1 MNRPPAR
8 LPVCPYARQMGEG
21 TGHVTTP
28 IRRQYLDVKRRFPNA
43 IVFFRLGDFYETFDD
58 DAKLVAH
65 ELEITLTSKP
75 MGKDLRVPLAGVPHH
90 ALQAHLKKLVG
101 RGYKV
106 AICEQLDPA
115 GGKQGTGKAKRAGR
129 DLVSREVT
137 RVVTPGTVV
146 EEELLGGAA
155 NNYLAAVAPAPSTG
169 SGRGPATGSG
179 RADVRHGLAYIDIT
193 TGEFAATEL
202 SDADLATEL
211 ARLAPAELLLPEGVD
226 LPAPYE
232 SPRTPLDTRLFHPDE
247 AAGRLQEHFG
257 VASLEGYGLRGM
269 AGATAA
275 AGAVLAYLGD
285 NQKAALANL
294 RDLRVYNPARYLVL
308 DASARRHLELFA
320 STREGGRRGSL
331 IEAVDATRTA
341 MGSRALTRWLGQPL
355 VDASEINARLDRV
368 ESFFNEALI
377 RGAVRDQ
384 LRDMPDLER
393 ILGRITAGAALP
405 RDLAGLRKGLEAYPG
420 LIEACKKGYDVT
432 TEASAGDEASALLRA
447 ALADDP
453 APLVGDGG
461 VIREGF
467 SRELDEAREL
477 TGDARR
483 ALAELEAAERE
494 RSGIRGLR
502 VAYNRVFGYYLE
514 VSKAN
519 QALVPQDYQR
529 KQTLVNA
536 ERYTTPRLK
545 ELEER
550 ILGAREAIGE
560 LEGALFRQVCAQLAA
575 SSEVLGS
582 LARSV
587 AEIDVHSALAET
599 AARNGYVR
607 PQIDEGEV
615 IVIRNGRH
623 PVVERSLGEGR
634 FVPNDTQLASGG
646 AQLVVLTG
654 PNMAGKSTYLRQ
666 VALIVLLAQAGSFV
680 PASSARIGVVD
691 RIFTRIGAQ
700 DDLSRGES
708 TFMVEML
715 ETAAILRGA
724 TRRSLV
730 LFDEVG
736 RGTSTYDGLAIA
748 RAVVEYL
755 HARPQRA
762 AKTLF
767 ATHYHEMTSLADSLP
782 RVRNQSVAVTEQDG
796 TVVFLHRIVDGG
808 ADRSYGIHVAEL
820 AGMPAP
826 VIERAREVL
835 AALEETAHEGPSKRG
850 AAVPQLPLLA
860 TMTPSEVEAALAEL
874 DLDALTPLQALT
886 RLYELKAKLRE

>member
-1 MNRPPAR
+1 
-8 LPVCPYARQMGEG
+8 
-21 TGHVTTP
+21 VTTP

-58 DAKLVAH
+58 DAKLVAQ

-90 ALQAHLKKLVG
+90 SLQAHLKKLVG

-106 AICEQLDPA
+106 AICEQMDLTGA
-115 GGKQGTGKAKRAGR
+115 TQGTGKAKRAGR
-129 DLVSREVT
+129 ELVAREVT

-155 NNYLAAVAPAPSTG
+155 NNYLAAVAPG
-169 SGRGPATGSG
+169 GERQ
-179 RADVRHGLAYIDIT
+179 GLAFLDIT
-193 TGEFAATEL
+193 TGEFFATEVT
-202 SDADLATEL
+202 DADLAVEL
-211 ARLAPAELLLPEGVD
+211 ARLGPAEVLLPDGVD

-232 SPRTPLDTRLFHPDE
+232 SSRTPLDARSFHAEEAGERLRD
-247 AAGRLQEHFG
+247 HFK

-269 AGATAA
+269 TQATAA
-275 AGAVLAYLGD
+275 AGAVLAYLAD
-285 NQKAALANL
+285 NQKAALANV
-294 RDLRVYNPARYLVL
+294 RDLQVYNPSRYLVL

-320 STREGGRRGSL
+320 STREGSRRGSL
-331 IEAVDATRTA
+331 IEALDSTRTA
-341 MGSRALTRWLGQPL
+341 MGSRTLKRWLGQPL
-355 VDASEINARLDRV
+355 VDVAEIETRLDRV
-368 ESFFNEALI
+368 ESFFEDALT
-377 RGAVRDQ
+377 RGTVRDQ
-384 LRDMPDLER
+384 LREMPDLER
-393 ILGRITAGAALP
+393 VVGRITAGAAMP
-405 RDLAGLRKGLEAYPG
+405 RDLTALRKGLEAYPG
-420 LIEACKKGYDVT
+420 LIEACKGGYGS
-432 TEASAGDEASALLRA
+432 SAEVSACNEASALLRA
-447 ALADDP
+447 ALAEEP

-483 ALAELEAAERE
+483 ALAEMEAEERE

-502 VAYNRVFGYYLE
+502 VAYNRVFGYYIE

-519 QALVPQDYQR
+519 QALVPDDYQR

-536 ERYTTPRLK
+536 ERFTTPRLK

-550 ILGAREAIGE
+550 ILGAREATGE
-560 LEGALFRQVCAQLAA
+560 LENALFKQVCAQLAA
-575 SSEVLGS
+575 SSEALGS
-582 LARSV
+582 LARTV

-599 AARNGYVR
+599 AARDGYVR
-607 PQIDEGEV
+607 PQIDDGER
-615 IVIRNGRH
+615 IEIHDGRH
-623 PVVERSLGEGR
+623 PVVERSLGDGR
-634 FVPNDTQLASGG
+634 FVPNDTQLDSAG
-646 AQLVVLTG
+646 AQVVVLTG

-715 ETAAILRGA
+715 EAAAILRGA

-755 HARPQRA
+755 HARPESA

-767 ATHYHEMTSLADSLP
+767 ATHYHEMTSLAETLP
-782 RVRNQSVAVTEQDG
+782 RVRNQSVAVTEQEG
-796 TVVFLHRIVDGG
+796 RVVFLHRIVDGG

-835 AALEETAHEGPSKRG
+835 TALEETAREGAGQRS
-850 AAVPQLPLLA
+850 ASVPQLPLLA
-860 TMTPSEVEAALAEL
+860 APTPSEVEAALAEL
-874 DLDALTPLQALT
+874 DLDAMTPLQALT
-886 RLYELKAKLRE
+886 RLYELKAKLPRD

>member
-1 MNRPPAR
+1 M
-8 LPVCPYARQMGEG
+8 
-21 TGHVTTP
+21 TTP
-28 IRRQYLDVKRRFPNA
+28 IRRQYLDVKHRFPNA

-58 DAKLVAH
+58 DARLVAQ
-65 ELEITLTSKP
+65 ELEITLTSKL
-75 MGKDLRVPLAGVPHH
+75 MGKDLRVPLAGVPQHS
-90 ALQAHLKKLVG
+90 LQAHLKKLVG

-115 GGKQGTGKAKRAGR
+115 GTKQGSGKAKRAGR
-129 DLVSREVT
+129 DLVSRDVT

-146 EEELLGGAA
+146 EEELLSGAA
-155 NNYLAAVAPAPSTG
+155 NNYLAAVAPG
-169 SGRGPATGSG
+169 GEQ
-179 RADVRHGLAYIDIT
+179 HGLAYIDIT

-202 SDADLATEL
+202 GDADLATEL
-211 ARLAPAELLLPEGVD
+211 ARLAPAEVLLPEGVD

-232 SPRTPLDTRLFHPDE
+232 SPRTPLNSRLFHPGE
-247 AAGRLQEHFG
+247 AAERLQDHFR

-269 AGATAA
+269 TSATAA
-275 AGAVLAYLGD
+275 AGAALAYLGD

-294 RDLRVYNPARYLVL
+294 RDLHVYNPSRYLVL

-320 STREGGRRGSL
+320 STREGGRRGTL
-331 IEAVDATRTA
+331 IEALDSSRTA
-341 MGSRALTRWLGQPL
+341 MGSRTLTRWLGQPL
-355 VDASEINARLDRV
+355 VDAAEIDGRLDRV
-368 ESFFNEALI
+368 ESFHTDALM

-384 LRDMPDLER
+384 LREMPDLER

-405 RDLAGLRKGLEAYPG
+405 RDLTGLRKGLESYPG
-420 LIEACKKGYDVT
+420 LIEACKSDYGT
-432 TEASAGDEASALLRA
+432 NIEANACDEASALLRA

-453 APLVGDGG
+453 APVVGEGG
-461 VIREGF
+461 VIREGY

-477 TGDARR
+477 TGDVRR
-483 ALAELEAAERE
+483 ALAELEAEERE
-494 RSGIRGLR
+494 RSAIRGLR
-502 VAYNRVFGYYLE
+502 VAYNRVFGYYIE

-519 QALVPQDYQR
+519 QTLVPEDYQR

-545 ELEER
+545 ALEER

-560 LEGALFRQVCAQLAA
+560 LEGALFRQVCAQLSA
-575 SSEVLGS
+575 SSEALTS
-582 LARSV
+582 LARTVS
-587 AEIDVHSALAET
+587 EIDVHSALAET

-607 PQIDEGEV
+607 PQVDDGEA
-615 IVIRNGRH
+615 ILIRDGRH

-634 FVPNDTQLASGG
+634 FVPNDTQLESGG
-646 AQLVVLTG
+646 AQVVVLTG

-666 VALIVLLAQAGSFV
+666 VALIVLLAQSGSFV

-724 TRRSLV
+724 TPRSLV

-748 RAVVEYL
+748 RSVVEYL
-755 HARPQRA
+755 HARPERA

-767 ATHYHEMTSLADSLP
+767 ATHYHEMTALADSLP

-808 ADRSYGIHVAEL
+808 ADRSYGVHVAEL

-835 AALEETAHEGPSKRG
+835 AALEETAQAGPSKR
-850 AAVPQLPLLA
+850 ASAVPQLPLLA
-860 TMTPSEVEAALAEL
+860 TAAPSEVETALADL

>member
-1 MNRPPAR
+1 
-8 LPVCPYARQMGEG
+8 
-21 TGHVTTP
+21 VTTP

-58 DAKLVAH
+58 DAKLVAQ
-65 ELEITLTSKP
+65 ELDITLTSKP

-115 GGKQGTGKAKRAGR
+115 GSTQGTGKAKRAGR
-129 DLVSREVT
+129 DLVAREVT

-155 NNYLAAVAPAPSTG
+155 NNYLAAVAPDG
-169 SGRGPATGSG
+169 
-179 RADVRHGLAYIDIT
+179 DRHGLAFIDIT
-193 TGEFAATEL
+193 TGEFAATEVD
-202 SDADLATEL
+202 DAELAVEL
-211 ARLAPAELLLPEGVD
+211 ARLSPAEVLLPEGAD

-232 SPRTPLDTRLFHPDE
+232 SPRTLIDTRLFHPEE
-247 AAGRLQEHFG
+247 AGQRLQDHFH
-257 VASLEGYGLRGM
+257 VASLEGYGLRGLPY
-269 AGATAA
+269 ATAA
-275 AGAVLAYLGD
+275 AGAVLAYLAD

-294 RDLRVYNPARYLVL
+294 RDLTVYNPARYLVL
-308 DASARRHLELFA
+308 DASARRHLELFT
-320 STREGGRRGSL
+320 STREGSRRGSL
-331 IEAVDATRTA
+331 IEALDTTRTA
-341 MGSRALTRWLGQPL
+341 MGSRTLTRWLGQPM
-355 VDASEINARLDRV
+355 VEVAAIESRLDRV
-368 ESFFNEALI
+368 ESFFDDALM

-384 LRDMPDLER
+384 LREIPDLER
-393 ILGRITAGAALP
+393 VVGRITAGAAMP
-405 RDLAGLRKGLEAYPG
+405 RDLAALRKGLEAYPG
-420 LIEACKKGYDVT
+420 LIEACKSGYGSPV
-432 TEASAGDEASALLRA
+432 EASACDEAVALLHA

-467 SRELDEAREL
+467 SPELDEAREL

-483 ALAELEAAERE
+483 ALAEMEAQERE
-494 RSGIRGLR
+494 RSGIRGVR
-502 VAYNRVFGYYLE
+502 VAYNRVFGYYIE

-519 QALVPQDYQR
+519 QALVPDDYQR

-536 ERYTTPRLK
+536 ERFTTPRLK

-575 SSEVLGS
+575 SSEALTA
-582 LARSV
+582 LARTV
-587 AEIDVHSALAET
+587 AEIDVYSALAET

-607 PQIDEGEV
+607 PVIDDGERIEV
-615 IVIRNGRH
+615 RDGRH
-623 PVVERSLGEGR
+623 PVVERSLSEGR
-634 FVPNDTQLASGG
+634 FVPNDTELDSAG
-646 AQLVVLTG
+646 AQVVVLTG

-680 PASSARIGVVD
+680 PAASARIGVVD

-755 HARPQRA
+755 HARPERA

-767 ATHYHEMTSLADSLP
+767 ATHYHEMTALADSLP

-796 TVVFLHRIVDGG
+796 KVVFLHRIVDGG

-826 VIERAREVL
+826 VIDRAREVL
-835 AALEETAHEGPSKRG
+835 TALEAAAREGPAQH
-850 AAVPQLPLLA
+850 AATPQLLLLA
-860 TMTPSEVEAALAEL
+860 TQTPSEIEAALAQL

-886 RLYELKAKLRE
+886 RLYELKAKLKE